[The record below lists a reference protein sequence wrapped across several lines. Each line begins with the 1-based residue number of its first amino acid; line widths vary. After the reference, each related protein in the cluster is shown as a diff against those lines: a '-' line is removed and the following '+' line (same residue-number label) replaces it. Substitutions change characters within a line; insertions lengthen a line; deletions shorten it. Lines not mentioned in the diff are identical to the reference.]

1 MYEYE
6 EMFAFVEKQ
15 IKLTNPISSSV
26 GKARIQ
32 YSRFHHIER
41 VYAWMKRIVSELSP
55 VMSIREKELHIATI
69 FHDAGYGVL
78 EDSRRHA
85 EASAVIC
92 RNYLLEH
99 GYEEDFIK
107 GVEFLVANHS
117 RKDLLTKQDT
127 PIELVILMEADL
139 LDDMG
144 ALGIVMDAM
153 IESKL
158 EEVTYQKIYKHIEEY
173 SVKDIQVSLMVTLPG
188 KRFWKEKQNLTEEFI
203 RQLKRD
209 INV

>member
-1 MYEYE
+1 MHEYE
-6 EMFAFVEKQ
+6 EMFTFVDNQ
-15 IKLTNPISSSV
+15 IKLTNPISSE

-32 YSRFHHIER
+32 YSRFQHIER

-55 VMSIREKELHIATI
+55 EISIREKELQIATI

-78 EDSRRHA
+78 EDSKRHA
-85 EASAVIC
+85 ESSTIIC
-92 RNYLLEH
+92 RNYLQDH
-99 GYEEDFIK
+99 GYENDFIL

-144 ALGIVMDAM
+144 ALGIVMDTM

-158 EEVTYQKIYKHIEEY
+158 EEVTYQKIYEHIVKY
-173 SVKDIQVSLMVTLPG
+173 TVKDLQVSPMVTLPG
-188 KRFWKEKQNLTEEFI
+188 KRFWKEKQNLTEEFVS
-203 RQLKRD
+203 QFKRD
-209 INV
+209 INL